1 MSPQIPPSP
10 CAGRKRASEAS
21 EKACEFEASK
31 VPRRGELLVYEEAEE
46 DDNPELPRVVG
57 LEVLL
62 GRYEPSGQNDGRD
75 VYRKVE
81 GAGPRPV
88 FLYYAKSQND
98 DEVAGWWFSDEVGG
112 SKAWCFA
119 EGSSFPPPAS
129 GWVVPTDDAI
139 PVQSLRVGSSP
150 HASLSPKASP
160 SKPAMPTS
168 VRPESDELPR
178 RVGSTASGPPPG
190 TSSRL
195 PTPPPRRH
203 QGSDEPLPRAEQL
216 RPSVT
221 WPVSRASETAEKVDK
236 TTAMRNKLLG
246 QWYGRDPR
254 GLRQWHRIEQV
265 SPTLLKCFTETE
277 GRIDNRCTRIN
288 LNGGQVL
295 WGKGEVHLDT
305 WAMTDEY
312 LVWIS
317 SRGTRWEWRRGWGGG
332 TKR

>member
-1 MSPQIPPSP
+1 MSPQIPPDPSS
-10 CAGRKRASEAS
+10 GRKRASEAS
-21 EKACEFEASK
+21 EKACEHEASK
-31 VPRRGELLVYEEAEE
+31 VPRRGELVVYEEAEE

-75 VYRKVE
+75 VYSKVE

-88 FLYYAKSQND
+88 FLYYAKSQNA

-119 EGSSFPPPAS
+119 EGNSFPPPAS

-139 PVQSLRVGSSP
+139 PVQSLRVRSSP
-150 HASLSPKASP
+150 EASP
-160 SKPAMPTS
+160 SKPAIPTS

-178 RVGSTASGPPPG
+178 RVGSTASGPPSG
-190 TSSRL
+190 TSSTL

-203 QGSDEPLPRAEQL
+203 QGSDEPPPRSEL
-216 RPSVT
+216 RPYSGR
-221 WPVSRASETAEKVDK
+221 PVSRASENVEKVDK
-236 TTAMRNKLLG
+236 AAAIRNRLLG

-254 GLRQWHRIEQV
+254 GLRQWRRIEQV

-277 GRIDNRCTRIN
+277 GRSDNRCTRIN
-288 LNGGQVL
+288 LNGSQVL
-295 WGKGEVHLDT
+295 WGKGEVHLDD
-305 WAMTDEY
+305 WSMTDEY

-332 TKR
+332 SGSKR